1 MDMFATPILARVVAA
16 LEPMQKPF
24 LLNSFFP
31 NVQLEATEEIRFDV
45 EHRRR
50 RLAPFVS
57 PMVAGQVVQSQGYTT
72 KSFKPAYI
80 KDKRIFNPNRPFIR
94 AMGER
99 IGGEASPAQRLQH
112 AVASE
117 LNDQITMLTRRQELM
132 AAEVLRTGKT
142 IVEGAMYPRVE
153 VDFGRDPDL
162 TLRLVDDA
170 RWGEGAAVDP
180 LEDLAQWSK
189 LVTQKSGALANIV
202 VMDLKAWQLF
212 SAAPSVQDLLDRQ
225 RGTATANPAVAGEGG
240 RHMATIGDL
249 EIWVYQS
256 WFNDPDTDAQ
266 VPYLPPYTVILTGPD
281 LEGTRCY
288 GAIKDAEAGF
298 QAVPYFAKSWDDED
312 PAVRYMMLQ
321 SAPLIV
327 PYRVNAS
334 MCVTVR

>member
-1 MDMFATPILARVVAA
+1 MNIFDTAVLTRVVMSLPAPA
-16 LEPMQKPF
+16 PF
-24 LLNSFFP
+24 LLNSFFRQ
-31 NVQLEATEEIRFDV
+31 VQTEQSEEIHFDV
-45 EHRRR
+45 DSGRR

-57 PMVAGQVVQSQGYTT
+57 PVVAGQVVQSQGYTT
-72 KSFKPAYI
+72 KTFKPAYI
-80 KDKRIFNPNRPFIR
+80 KDKRIFNAER
-94 AMGER
+94 ALKRSIGEA
-99 IGGEASPAQRLQH
+99 IGGDMPPAQRMA
-112 AVASE
+112 AVFANE
-117 LNDQITMLTRRQELM
+117 LRDQINMLTRRQELM

-180 LEDLAQWSK
+180 LEDLAQWSR

>member
-1 MDMFATPILARVVAA
+1 MDIFNTYVVNRVVSK
-16 LEPMQKPF
+16 LEPVKPF

-57 PMVAGQVVQSQGYTT
+57 PLVAGQVVHSQGYTT

-80 KDKRIFNPNRPFIR
+80 KDKRIFNANRPFR
-94 AMGER
+94 RTMGER
-99 IGGEASPAQRLQH
+99 IGGEVSPAQRLQF
-112 AVASE
+112 AVAIE
-117 LNDQITMLTRRQELM
+117 LNDQIGMLTRRQELM

-142 IVEGAMYPRVE
+142 IVEGDMYPRVE

-162 TLRLVDDA
+162 TLRLVDTA
-170 RWGEGAAVDP
+170 CWGEGVADP
-180 LEDLAQWSK
+180 LEDVAEWSR
-189 LVTQKSGALANIV
+189 LVTQKSGATANTV

-225 RGTATANPAVAGEGG
+225 RGTTTANPAVAGEGG

-256 WFNDPDTDAQ
+256 WFNDPDTEAQ
-266 VPYLPPYTVILTGPD
+266 IPYLPENTVILTGPE

-288 GAIKDAEAGF
+288 GAIKDAAAGF
-298 QAVPYFAKSWDDED
+298 QAVPFFAKTWNDED
-312 PAVRYMMLQ
+312 PAVRYMLMQ

>member
-1 MDMFATPILARVVAA
+1 MDIFATPILARVVSGLA
-16 LEPMQKPF
+16 PVKPF

-31 NVQLEATEEIRFDV
+31 NIQLEATEEIRFDV
-45 EHRRR
+45 EHSRR

-57 PMVAGQVVQSQGYTT
+57 PLVAGQVVQSQGYTT

-80 KDKRIFNPNRPFIR
+80 KDKRIFNANRPFVR
-94 AMGER
+94 AIGER
-99 IGGEASPAQRLQH
+99 IGCGDVTPAQRLQY
-112 AVASE
+112 ALSSE
-117 LNDQITMLTRRQELM
+117 LSDQIAMLTRRQELM

-142 IVEGAMYPRVE
+142 IVEGDMYPRVE

-170 RWGEGAAVDP
+170 RWGEGSAVDP
-180 LEDLAQWSK
+180 LEDLAQWSR
-189 LVTQKSGALANIV
+189 LVTQKSGATANTV

-212 SAAPSVQDLLDRQ
+212 STAPSVQDLLDRQ
-225 RGTATANPAVAGEGG
+225 RGTATANPTVAGEGG